1 MKKFFYFLILAIIL
15 ISCASEPKIRL
26 TCIGDSITEGA
37 GVKDLSKHSY
47 PSVLAAKLGAKYE
60 VLNCGQGGAT
70 MLQMSDHPY
79 VSTNEWYNAQ
89 MFSADITLIALGTND
104 SKDHNWNQNRF
115 EQDYRQMV
123 SFLKKLNPEMK
134 VYVCLPPPAF
144 NHSWGINDSTIQD
157 GVIPVIKRIA
167 QENGLKVIDFN
178 SPLKNKQDLF
188 PDGIH
193 PDEEGAAFLAEL
205 IAKEL

>member
-1 MKKFFYFLILAIIL
+1 MKKLFFFLCLGIIL
-15 ISCASEPKIRL
+15 ISCTSEPKIRL

-47 PSVLAAKLGAKYE
+47 PSVLSAKLGEKYE

-70 MLQMSDHPY
+70 MLQMSDLPY

-89 MFSADITLIALGTND
+89 MFHTDITVIALGTND
-104 SKDHNWNQNRF
+104 SKDHNWNQERF
-115 EQDYRQMV
+115 EQDYRWML
-123 SFLKKLNPEMK
+123 SFLKKQNPKMK

-144 NHSWGINDSTIQD
+144 NHNWGINDSTIRN
-157 GVIPVIKRIA
+157 GVIPV
-167 QENGLKVIDFN
+167 LKKLAKDSDLHIIDFYT
-178 SPLKNKQDLF
+178 PLINRQDLF

-193 PDEEGAAFLAEL
+193 PNEAGAAFLADL